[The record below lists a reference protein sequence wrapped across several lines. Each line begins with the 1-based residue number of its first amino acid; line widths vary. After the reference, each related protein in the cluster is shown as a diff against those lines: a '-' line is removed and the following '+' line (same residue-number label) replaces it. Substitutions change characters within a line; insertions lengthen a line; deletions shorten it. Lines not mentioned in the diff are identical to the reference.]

1 MKLTKTWSAKT
12 KEITLTVNGMIV
24 KYKRS
29 MRKACVD
36 RAMVRMIREN
46 DPFLRSNSKRTRLQ

>member
-1 MKLTKTWSAKT
+1 MKTWSSKT
-12 KEITLTVNGMIV
+12 KQVTMTVNGMIV

-29 MRKACVD
+29 MRKACAD

-46 DPFLRSNSKRTRLQ
+46 DPFVKSNRARKNLQ